1 MMDNQDKKRPGIV
14 KRNQVADQC
23 NRLSGSANAG
33 AFPRMN
39 IKPTP
44 WCAPRQDGESEQTSD
59 SVDAPEYA
67 SKRPA

>member
-1 MMDNQDKKRPGIV
+1 MGDQDNKRLGIV

-44 WCAPRQDGESEQTSD
+44 WCAPRKGDEAEPNAS
-59 SVDAPEYA
+59 SVDASESS
-67 SKRPA
+67 SKPA